1 VLSPHFI
8 LASSSPRR
16 QELLATAGVEFS
28 CQPADI
34 DESVHVGEAPDTY
47 VQRMARDKAAVVSAR
62 QVDASYRV
70 LAADTSVIIDGEIL
84 GKPADYGEAMAFLM
98 RLSGRQ
104 HRVIT
109 ALCLQTEAGVTMRS
123 EETTVQFMQLRRQQ
137 CEAYLATDEPWDKAG
152 AYAIQGLGG
161 AFVERIEGSYSN
173 VVGLPLAQ
181 TLELLAEYGV
191 LSALDGPPG

>member
-1 VLSPHFI
+1 MAPHFI

-34 DESVHVGEAPDTY
+34 DESAHVGEAPDNY
-47 VQRMARDKAAVVSAR
+47 VQRMAREKAAVVAAK
-62 QVDASYRV
+62 QMDASYCV

-84 GKPADYGEAMAFLM
+84 GKPADYGEAMAYLS
-98 RLSGRQ
+98 RLSGRRHQ
-104 HRVIT
+104 VIT
-109 ALCLQTEAGVTMRS
+109 AVCLQTEAGVSTHS
-123 EETTVQFMQLRRQQ
+123 EETTVQFAQLSQEQ

-181 TLELLAEYGV
+181 TLQLLAEHGV
-191 LSALDGPPG
+191 FSALDGPPG

>member
-1 VLSPHFI
+1 MSTPRLV

-16 QELLATAGVEFS
+16 QELLNTVGVEFS

-34 DESVHVGEAPDTY
+34 DESVHANEAPDVY
-47 VQRMARDKAAVVSAR
+47 VQRMARDKAAVVAAR
-62 QVDASYRV
+62 QQDADYCV

-84 GKPADYGEAMAFLM
+84 GKPADYSEAMAFLL
-98 RLSGRQ
+98 RLSGRR

-109 ALCLQTEAGVTMRS
+109 ALCLQTQVGVSTRRV
-123 EETTVQFMQLRRQQ
+123 ETTVQFVHLEQQQ
-137 CEAYLATDEPWDKAG
+137 CNAYLATDEPWDKAG

-161 AFVERIEGSYSN
+161 AFVEAIEGSYSN

-181 TLELLAEYGV
+181 TLQLLAEHGV
-191 LSALDGPPG
+191 SSMFDGPQG

>member
-1 VLSPHFI
+1 MPAPHFI

-16 QELLATAGVEFS
+16 QELLATVGVEFS

-34 DESVHVGEAPDTY
+34 DESVRAAEAPEVY
-47 VQRMARDKAAVVSAR
+47 VQRMARDKAAVVAAR
-62 QVDASYRV
+62 QVGANYCV

-84 GKPADYGEAMAFLM
+84 GKPADYSEALAFLL
-98 RLSGRQ
+98 RLSGRR

-109 ALCLQTEAGVTMRS
+109 ALCVQTDAGVSTRCV
-123 EETTVQFMQLRRQQ
+123 ETTVQFVNLEQQQ
-137 CEAYLATDEPWDKAG
+137 CDVYLATDEPWDKAG

-161 AFVERIEGSYSN
+161 AFVETIEGSYSN

-181 TLELLAEYGV
+181 TLQLLAEHGV
-191 LSALDGPPG
+191 LSRFDGPQG

>member
-1 VLSPHFI
+1 MLPPHFI

-34 DESVHVGEAPDTY
+34 DESAHVGEAADTY
-47 VQRMARDKAAVVSAR
+47 VKRMAREKAAVVAAK
-62 QVDASYRV
+62 QVDPNYCV
-70 LAADTSVIIDGEIL
+70 LAADPSVIIDGEIL
-84 GKPADYGEAMAFLM
+84 GKPVDYSEAMATLV
-98 RLSGRQ
+98 RLSGCK

-109 ALCLQTEAGVTMRS
+109 ALCLQTETDVSTRCV
-123 EETTVQFMQLRRQQ
+123 ETTVQFVHLEPRQLD
-137 CEAYLATDEPWDKAG
+137 AYLATDEPWDKAG

-161 AFVERIEGSYSN
+161 AFVEAIEVSYSN

-181 TLELLAEYGV
+181 TLQLLAEHGVSSTFYGPE
-191 LSALDGPPG
+191 G

>member
-1 VLSPHFI
+1 VLAPHFI

-34 DESVHVGEAPDTY
+34 DESVYVDEAADTY
-47 VQRMARDKAAVVSAR
+47 VLRMAREKAAVVAAR
-62 QVDASYRV
+62 QVDASYCV

-84 GKPADYGEAMAFLM
+84 GKPADYGEAMAYLS
-98 RLSGRQ
+98 RLSGRRHQ
-104 HRVIT
+104 VIT
-109 ALCLQTEAGVTMRS
+109 AVCLQTEAGVSTHS
-123 EETTVQFMQLRRQQ
+123 EETTVQFVQLSQEQ
-137 CEAYLATDEPWDKAG
+137 CEAYVATDEPWDKAG

-181 TLELLAEYGV
+181 TLQLLAEHGV

>member
-1 VLSPHFI
+1 MSAPRFI

-16 QELLATAGVEFS
+16 KELLDTVGVEFS

-34 DESVHVGEAPDTY
+34 DESVHAGEAPDAY
-47 VQRMARDKAAVVSAR
+47 VQRMADDKAAVVAAR
-62 QVDASYRV
+62 QVDANYCV

-84 GKPADYGEAMAFLM
+84 GKPANYSEALAFLL
-98 RLSGRQ
+98 RLSGRR

-109 ALCLQTEAGVTMRS
+109 ALCLQTEAGVSARCV
-123 EETTVQFMQLRRQQ
+123 ETVVQFVHLEPRQLD
-137 CEAYLATDEPWDKAG
+137 AYLATDEPWDKAG

-161 AFVERIEGSYSN
+161 AFVETIEGSYSN

-181 TLELLAEYGV
+181 TLRLLAEHGI
-191 LSALDGPPG
+191 SSRFDGPRG

>member
-1 VLSPHFI
+1 MSVPHFI

-16 QELLATAGVEFS
+16 KELLASVGVKFS

-34 DESVHVGEAPDTY
+34 DESVRANETPGAY
-47 VQRMARDKAAVVSAR
+47 VQRMAHDKAAVVAAR
-62 QVDASYRV
+62 QVDVSYCV

-84 GKPADYGEAMAFLM
+84 GKPADYSEARAFLL
-98 RLSGRQ
+98 RLSGRR

-109 ALCLQTEAGVTMRS
+109 ALCLQTDAGVSARCV
-123 EETTVQFMQLRRQQ
+123 ETFVQFVHLQPRQLD
-137 CEAYLATDEPWDKAG
+137 AYLATDEPWDKAG

-161 AFVERIEGSYSN
+161 AFVETIEGSYSN

-181 TLELLAEYGV
+181 TLQLLAEHGV
-191 LSALDGPPG
+191 LSRFN

>member
-1 VLSPHFI
+1 VPVPHFI

-16 QELLATAGVEFS
+16 QELLATVGVEFT

-34 DESVHVGEAPDTY
+34 DESVHADEAPDAY
-47 VQRMARDKAAVVSAR
+47 VQRMARNKASVVAAR
-62 QVDASYRV
+62 QVDTNYCV

-84 GKPADYGEAMAFLM
+84 GKPADYSEAMAFLL
-98 RLSGRQ
+98 RLSGRR

-109 ALCLQTEAGVTMRS
+109 ALCLQTETVVSARCV
-123 EETTVQFMQLRRQQ
+123 ETAVQFVHLQPRQLDV
-137 CEAYLATDEPWDKAG
+137 YLATDEPWDKAG

-161 AFVERIEGSYSN
+161 AFVEAIEGSYSN

-181 TLELLAEYGV
+181 TLQLLAEHGV
-191 LSALDGPPG
+191 SSRFDAPQG